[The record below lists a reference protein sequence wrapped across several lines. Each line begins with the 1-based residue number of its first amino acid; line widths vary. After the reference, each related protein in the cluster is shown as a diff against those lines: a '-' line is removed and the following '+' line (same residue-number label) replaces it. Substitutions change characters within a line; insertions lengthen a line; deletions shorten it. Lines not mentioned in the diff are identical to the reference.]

1 MGVSDATLLEF
12 ATVNDGAAGTG
23 SKLKKQAIL
32 GEYFRGLS
40 EDDLRLAVR
49 LEPHYADAHYNL
61 AFVCDRLGAY
71 PEAREHWQRYIELDP
86 TSPWCDYAHER
97 LAARKPLD

>member
-1 MGVSDATLLEF
+1 MDGVGSVLEEMGQLE
-12 ATVNDGAAGTG
+12 GAR
-23 SKLKKQAIL
+23 QH
-32 GEYFRGLS
+32 
-40 EDDLRLAVR
+40 LRLAVR